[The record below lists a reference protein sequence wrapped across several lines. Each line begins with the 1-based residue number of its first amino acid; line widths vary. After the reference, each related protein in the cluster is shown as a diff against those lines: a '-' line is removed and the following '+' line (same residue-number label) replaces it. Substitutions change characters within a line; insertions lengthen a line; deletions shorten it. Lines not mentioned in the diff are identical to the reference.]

1 MTAALAEVL
10 PQEPETQAAAPAP
23 FKLDEQIIFIATLA
37 LRMESRDGSVSR
49 ETWLTFDADDHRK
62 CNAVAAT
69 LIWLEMNQ
77 AAIAQAIKDH
87 KGRGFRK

>member
-1 MTAALAEVL
+1 MTAALAESI
-10 PQEPETQAAAPAP
+10 PQEPEPQAAAPAP
-23 FKLDEQIIFIATLA
+23 IKLDEQIIFISTLA
-37 LRMESRDGSVSR
+37 VRMEGRDGRVSR
-49 ETWLTFDADDHRK
+49 ETLLAFDGDDHRK

-77 AAIAQAIKDH
+77 DAISQAIRQH